1 MLAHQLR
8 RAAPKSAYP
17 RYVGGAS
24 SYEAATTYTEP
35 GQISVSL
42 TSLTGGLASS
52 PSAGDLV
59 VIVIGSCGTQVADY
73 DVIMTTSGYTERV
86 ELFASDTVKTN
97 FGVFTKFMG
106 ATPDTTAVGASGFNS
121 QFRVMLAQVWRG
133 VNATTPMDVTLTSTT
148 GTDGA
153 TVDAPSITPA
163 TPKSV
168 VLAIG
173 SAADVLTASNAL
185 SALTVPSGMTNFVGQ
200 DCFYNAFRVESAG
213 IASVEWTGGA
223 YNPAAFGGG
232 STYTG
237 ASWAAAT
244 LALRPA

>member
-24 SYEAATTYTEP
+24 SYETGSYAEP
-35 GQISVSL
+35 GQISISL

-59 VIVIGSCGTQVADY
+59 VIVIGSCGPQTSDY
-73 DVIMTTSGYTERV
+73 DVKMTTSGYTEQV

-121 QFRVMLAQVWRG
+121 QFRVMLVQVWRG
-133 VNATTPMDVTLTSTT
+133 VNQTTPMDVTLTSTT

-153 TVDAPSITPA
+153 TVDAPSITPT

-185 SALTVPSGMTNFVGQ
+185 SALTVPSGMTNFVGR
-200 DCFYNAFRVESAG
+200 DCFYASFRVEAAG

-232 STYTG
+232 STYNG

>member
-24 SYEAATTYTEP
+24 SYETGSYAEP
-35 GQISVSL
+35 GQISISL

-59 VIVIGSCGTQVADY
+59 VIVIGSCGSQTSDY
-73 DVIMTTSGYTERV
+73 DVKMLTSGYTERV

-97 FGVFTKFMG
+97 FGVFTKFME
-106 ATPDTTAVGASGFNS
+106 ATPDTTAVGASGFNA
-121 QFRVMLAQVWRG
+121 QFRVMLVQVWRG
-133 VNATTPMDVTLTSTT
+133 VNATTPMDVALTSAT
-148 GTDGA
+148 GTNGA
-153 TVDAPSITPA
+153 TVDAPSLTPT

-173 SAADVLTASNAL
+173 SAADVLDYSNDL
-185 SALTVPSGMTNFVGQ
+185 SSLTVPSGMTNFVGQ
-200 DCFYNAFRVESAG
+200 DCFYASYRVESAG

>member
-24 SYEAATTYTEP
+24 SYETGSYAEP
-35 GQISVSL
+35 GQISISL

-59 VIVIGSCGTQVADY
+59 VVVIGSCGSQVADY

-121 QFRVMLAQVWRG
+121 QFRVMLVQVWRG

-200 DCFYNAFRVESAG
+200 DCFYTAYRVESAG

-232 STYTG
+232 STYAG

>member
-24 SYEAATTYTEP
+24 SYETGSYAEP
-35 GQISVSL
+35 GQISISL
-42 TSLTGGLASS
+42 TGLTGGLASS

-73 DVIMTTSGYTERV
+73 DVKMTTSGYTEQV

-106 ATPDTTAVGASGFNS
+106 STPDTTAVGASGFNG
-121 QFRVMLAQVWRG
+121 QYRVMLVQVWRG

-148 GTDGA
+148 GTNGA

-200 DCFYNAFRVESAG
+200 DCFYTAYRVESAG

-232 STYTG
+232 STYAG